1 MLVRLDIQ
9 VTPAR
14 FKKSIS
20 FSSCR
25 LVAGFRVVYAA
36 IPTLFVVKA
45 VSRIVKC
52 KDDVDDAVYFSDE

>member
-9 VTPAR
+9 VTSAR
-14 FKKSIS
+14 SKKSIS
-20 FSSCR
+20 FSSYR

-45 VSRIVKC
+45 VSKIVKC

>member
-9 VTPAR
+9 VISAR
-14 FKKSIS
+14 SEKSIS

-45 VSRIVKC
+45 VSQIVSVKMITIIL
-52 KDDVDDAVYFSDE
+52 YFSDE